1 MYLYNYIRQAFINI
15 FYYIDG
21 GIYLKVNYKIAFQIA
36 TIFIGTIVGA
46 GLSSGKELS
55 QFFSQ
60 YGYWSF
66 LGLILCAVFYIG
78 MSKMIIAISCQYK
91 LHSYDAF
98 IGLISPG
105 IMGKVTNIV
114 ITFFFF
120 TSTAIVIA
128 GSGALINQYFGIPV
142 WAGIL
147 IMVSLGTLVLLRET
161 NGLIEINSFIVPSL
175 VIIMTLLFI
184 TFTWKF
190 PETFSFSYLKLA
202 MPPKRGWVLSTIL
215 YAGFNIMSCIGILVP
230 LSTEIKNTN
239 DIVAGVVIGSIFLT
253 FISCIINFLMMVTF
267 KNALRYE
274 IPLLYVAKQ
283 IGPFLQFVLLC
294 VIWLEMFSSK
304 VSNIYSLAKSMQNYY
319 HFSFRKSIFIIVA
332 LSLPIT
338 QIGFG
343 TLITYLY
350 PFFGALSIIFVWQC
364 VSFYKTLGKGTVHK
378 YR

>member
-1 MYLYNYIRQAFINI
+1 MKI
-15 FYYIDG
+15 
-21 GIYLKVNYKIAFQIA
+21 NYKRAFQIA

-46 GLSSGKELS
+46 GLSSGQELS

-60 YGYWSF
+60 YGYLSF
-66 LGLILCAVFYIG
+66 IGLILCAVFYIW
-78 MSKMIIAISCQYK
+78 MSRMIVAISCKYK
-91 LHSYDAF
+91 LTSYDAF
-98 IGLISPG
+98 IRLISPG
-105 IMGKVTNIV
+105 IMGTFTNMV

-128 GSGALINQYFGIPV
+128 GSGALINQYFDIPI
-142 WAGIL
+142 WAGIF
-147 IMVSLGTLVLLRET
+147 IMVSLGILVLLRET
-161 NGLIEINSFIVPSL
+161 NGLIEINAFIVPSL
-175 VIIMTLLFI
+175 VIIMSLLFI
-184 TFTWKF
+184 TFTRKF
-190 PETFSFSYLKLA
+190 PETFSISYLKLA

-230 LSTEIKNTN
+230 LSTELENTD
-239 DIVAGVVIGSIFLT
+239 DIIAGVVLGASFLT
-253 FISCIINFLMMVTF
+253 LISCIINFLMMVTF
-267 KNALRYE
+267 KDALRYE

-283 IGPFLQFVLLC
+283 IGPILQFILLC

-304 VSNIYSLAKSMQNYY
+304 VSNIYSLAKGMQNYY
-319 HFSFRKSIFIIVA
+319 SFSFKKSMFIIIA

-364 VSFYKTLGKGTVHK
+364 VSFYELMGIGKSK
-378 YR
+378 FPRRSQKR

>member
-1 MYLYNYIRQAFINI
+1 MEGFILNI
-15 FYYIDG
+15 SYK
-21 GIYLKVNYKIAFQIA
+21 KVFQIG

-60 YGYWSF
+60 YGYLSF
-66 LGLILCAVFYIG
+66 IGIILCAVFYIW
-78 MSKMIIAISCQYK
+78 MSRMIITISCQYK

-98 IGLISPG
+98 ITLISPG
-105 IMGKVTNIV
+105 IMGKVTNMV

-142 WAGIL
+142 WAGIF
-147 IMVSLGTLVLLRET
+147 IMVSLGILVLLRET

-175 VIIMTLLFI
+175 VIIMSLLFI

-190 PETFSFSYLKLA
+190 PETFSISYLKLA
-202 MPPKRGWVLSTIL
+202 MPSKRGWGLSTLL

-230 LSTEIKNTN
+230 LSTELDNTN
-239 DIVAGVVIGSIFLT
+239 DIVGGVVVGSIFLT
-253 FISCIINFLMMVTF
+253 LISCIINFLMMVTF
-267 KNALRYE
+267 KDALRYE

-283 IGPFLQFVLLC
+283 IGPILQFILLW

-304 VSNIYSLAKSMQNYY
+304 VSNIYSLAKSIQNYY
-319 HFSFRKSIFIIVA
+319 HFSFKKSMFIIIA
-332 LSLPIT
+332 FSLPIT

-364 VSFYKTLGKGTVHK
+364 LSFYRTLGKVKKGTRERGTVHK
-378 YR
+378 FR

>member
-1 MYLYNYIRQAFINI
+1 MEGFI
-15 FYYIDG
+15 
-21 GIYLKVNYKIAFQIA
+21 LTVNYKRAFQIA

-46 GLSSGKELS
+46 GLSSGRELS

-60 YGYWSF
+60 YGYLSF
-66 LGLILCAVFYIG
+66 IGIILCAVFYIW
-78 MSKMIIAISCQYK
+78 MSKMIIAISCKYK

-98 IGLISPG
+98 ISLISPG
-105 IMGKVTNIV
+105 IIGKITNIV
-114 ITFFFF
+114 ITFFYF

-128 GSGALINQYFGIPV
+128 GSGALIHQYFGIPIWV
-142 WAGIL
+142 GIL
-147 IMVSLGTLVLLRET
+147 IMVLLGILVLLRET

-175 VIIMTLLFI
+175 VIIMSLLFI
-184 TFTWKF
+184 SFTMKF
-190 PETFSFSYLKLA
+190 PETFTLHYLKLA
-202 MPPKRGWVLSTIL
+202 MPSKSGWGLSTAL

-230 LSTEIKNTN
+230 LSTELENTD
-239 DIVAGVVIGSIFLT
+239 DIVAGVVIGSVFLT
-253 FISCIINFLMMVTF
+253 LISCIINFLMMVTF
-267 KNALRYE
+267 KDSLRYE

-283 IGPFLQFVLLC
+283 IGPILQFILLC

-304 VSNIYSLAKSMQNYY
+304 VSNVYSLAKGMQNYY
-319 HFSFRKSIFIIVA
+319 NFSFKKSMFIIIA

-364 VSFYKTLGKGTVHK
+364 VSFYETVHK
-378 YR
+378 SR

>member
-1 MYLYNYIRQAFINI
+1 M
-15 FYYIDG
+15 
-21 GIYLKVNYKIAFQIA
+21 KVNYKIAFQIA

-46 GLSSGKELS
+46 GLSSGKEIS

-66 LGLILCAVFYIG
+66 LGLILCAIFYIW
-78 MSKMIIAISCQYK
+78 MSRMIIDISCKHK
-91 LHSYDAF
+91 LKSYDAF
-98 IGLISPG
+98 IRLISPG
-105 IMGKVTNIV
+105 IMGKLTNTV

-128 GSGALINQYFGIPV
+128 GSGALINQYFGIPL
-142 WAGIL
+142 WAGIFV
-147 IMVSLGTLVLLRET
+147 MVSLGILVLLRET
-161 NGLIEINSFIVPSL
+161 NGLIEINGFIVPSL
-175 VIIMTLLFI
+175 VIIMSLLFI
-184 TFTWKF
+184 TFTCKF
-190 PETFSFSYLKLA
+190 PQTLSLPYLKLA
-202 MPPKRGWVLSTIL
+202 MPPKHGWVLSTLL

-230 LSTEIKNTN
+230 LSTELENTN

-253 FISCIINFLMMVTF
+253 LISFVINFLMMVTF
-267 KNALRYE
+267 KDALRYE

-283 IGPFLQFVLLC
+283 ISPLLQFLLLC

-304 VSNIYSLAKSMQNYY
+304 VSNIYSLAKSMENYY
-319 HFSFRKSIFIIVA
+319 HFSFKKSMFIIIA

-343 TLITYLY
+343 TLITFLY

-364 VSFYKTLGKGTVHK
+364 LSFYGTVHK
-378 YR
+378 SR